1 MVCQW
6 FKNLTI
12 FAALLCFTTTCS
24 RANNI
29 SAIFIFGD
37 SIADVGNNNY
47 IASLSKANFEPVGID
62 FGMPTGRF
70 TNGRTV
76 FDIIG
81 QSLGFKIFI
90 PPYLAPTTVGP
101 VILQGVNYASGA
113 GGILNETGANYVGRI
128 SMDAQLHNFGMTR
141 NDILSSIGK
150 SAADKLL
157 ATALFAVTMGAND
170 FINNYF
176 LPDASNH
183 TKKTSPEKFIGTLI
197 STFRWQLLRLYNM
210 GARKI
215 IVTSI
220 PPIGCCPNQKDL
232 HPSSGQECVAF
243 ENRLVQQYNNRLK
256 RLLLELTATL
266 KGSTFVYVDVYRI
279 FESIIQNYT
288 LYGFETKDF
297 ACCGKLG
304 LHHGIVPCLPNAK
317 VCPDRSKY
325 VFWDPYHATETTNI
339 IIAKRVMDGDSDDI
353 SPINVRTLSQI

>member
-1 MVCQW
+1 MLCQW
-6 FKNLTI
+6 FQILTI
-12 FAALLCFTTTCS
+12 FAALLCFSMTCS

-29 SAIFIFGD
+29 SATFIFGD
-37 SIADVGNNNY
+37 SISDVGNNNY
-47 IASLSKANFEPVGID
+47 IITLAKANFKPVGID

-81 QSLGFKIFI
+81 QSLGFKNFI
-90 PPYLAPTTVGP
+90 PPYLASTTVGP

-113 GGILNETGANYVGRI
+113 GGILNETGANFVGRI
-128 SMDAQLHNFGMTR
+128 SMDAQLHNFGMTKR
-141 NDILSSIGK
+141 DIISIIGK
-150 SAADKLL
+150 SAVDKLL
-157 ATALFAVTMGAND
+157 ASALFVVTVGSND
-170 FINNYF
+170 FVSNYF
-176 LPDASNH
+176 LPNASIH
-183 TKKTSPEKFIGTLI
+183 TKKLSPEKFIGTLI
-197 STFRWQLLRLYNM
+197 STFSLQLTRLYNM

-215 IVTSI
+215 IVSSV

-243 ENRLVQQYNNRLK
+243 ENRLAQQYNKRLK

-266 KGSTFVYVDVYRI
+266 EGSIFVYVDVYHI

-288 LYGFETKDF
+288 LYGFQTKDI

-304 LHHGIVPCLPNAK
+304 LHDGIVPCLPNAK
-317 VCPDRSKY
+317 VCLDRSKY

-339 IIAKRVMDGDSDDI
+339 IIAKRVMDGDSNDI
-353 SPINVRTLSQI
+353 SPINVRKLSQI